1 MAVLND
7 LDTIRIKIRRLTRS
21 PSEAQITNNQINDY
35 INTFMLYDFPE
46 HVRLFTTR
54 TKLSFYTQPYVDIY
68 DTNTILAT
76 SPLYNFKNVYTTVHT
91 PAYIDGYEAKLS
103 QSEAE
108 FYGIYPKTSSIKKLI
123 ATGDG
128 IETNFAGTLS
138 ARPVMP
144 ENVMFSSTDDEHNGI
159 TVVDQ
164 PRIDPVTGHRGTS
177 GYINSV
183 DNLELFPAL
192 GLINYETGEYDFDFP
207 VAPALGAYIYSHTVP
222 YSAAKP
228 NTILYY
234 NNAFTVRPV
243 PDKVYKITLEAYKRP
258 SALLAATPTPGLE
271 QWAAYIAYGAAKKIF
286 EDRMDTES
294 IEKIMP
300 EFKQQEILCLRRTI
314 AQQSDQRTATI
325 YTGQT
330 GSTYSNNGRGGQHL

>member
-21 PSEAQITNNQINDY
+21 PSEAQITDDQIDDY
-35 INTFMLYDFPE
+35 INTFILYDFPE

-54 TKLSFYTQPYVDIY
+54 TKFSFYTQPYVDIY
-68 DTNTILAT
+68 DTNTDLAT
-76 SPLYNFKNVYTTVHT
+76 SPLYNFRNVYTTVHT
-91 PAYIDGYEAKLS
+91 PAYIDGYDAKLS

-108 FYGIYPKTSSIKKLI
+108 FYGIYPKTSSVKALV

-128 IETNFAGTLS
+128 ATVDFDGTLS
-138 ARPVMP
+138 AHPVTQ
-144 ENVMFSSTDDEHNGI
+144 ENVMFTSVDANGNGI
-159 TVVDQ
+159 ILVDE
-164 PRIDPVTGHRGTS
+164 PEIDPVTGQRGVNGDLIVPNAVAAVGT
-177 GYINSV
+177 
-183 DNLELFPAL
+183 
-192 GLINYETGEYDFDFP
+192 INYYTGVYDLTFP
-207 VAPALGAYIYSHTVP
+207 VAPDDGATIYSHTLP
-222 YSAAKP
+222 YSAARP

-234 NNAFTVRPV
+234 NNIFTVRPI
-243 PDKVYKITLEAYKRP
+243 PDKVYKITMEAYKRP
-258 SALLAATPTPGLE
+258 TELLFDDQVPGLE
-271 QWAAYIAYGAAKKIF
+271 QWASYIAYGAAKKVF

-314 AQQSDQRTATI
+314 VQQSDERTDTI

-330 GSTYSNNGRGGQHL
+330 GSNYSNNGRGGQHL